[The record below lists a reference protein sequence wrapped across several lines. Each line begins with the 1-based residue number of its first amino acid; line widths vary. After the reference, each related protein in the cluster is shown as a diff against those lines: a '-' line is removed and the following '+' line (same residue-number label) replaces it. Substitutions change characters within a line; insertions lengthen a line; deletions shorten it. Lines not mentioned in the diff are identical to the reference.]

1 MAVEEDRGILFF
13 YDLRFGTDDLSVA
26 EENDLNK
33 LNTISLKD
41 LLKVDNV
48 NDSFIVSSSNVNIV
62 RVLGSQL
69 RVINTGDVTLT
80 IASRQ
85 DASANKEIAIKV
97 ISSLSELKI
106 YDEDGQE
113 INGGNILNVQ
123 RTKTKDLIVTQD
135 KTTVRLGNLAT
146 KYDLIVTDIVV
157 NALNVAI
164 DGDGEELGNQSN
176 VAKVNYSANQVSIST
191 DKDTER
197 TRVSISPVVFS
208 EEEYQT
214 AIETAFKKAFVVD
227 ATDGVISFK
236 LSGDQITLSP
246 SITTSIVANIQTTAA
261 DDTIVPVVS
270 LKDSDKAMEREVVEG
285 KHVYLDAAGNP
296 VIVATIK
303 TKTSSFDEQSG
314 IYDYSF
320 DITFAVADS
329 YKSQVAEDMEFEVY
343 FKAKSESQSN
353 TFKMLLTK
361 QDFTNIDTS
370 SVKITN
376 TSVQGSAVDGYY
388 DEYKTGIQTSTL
400 APGNSSILKVF
411 VNPEYAYYDY
421 AEISYS
427 GAAIANAV
435 NIEVVQPVAGRDG
448 KIDHTTST
456 FRTLTDDMGTS
467 QTVGTNLRYT
477 PKTDKG
483 YLYFKLWIN
492 TTVERDTTLMFT
504 ISFYNKNSDVPL
516 DYVNH
521 YIAVSYLTEPR
532 VLINGQDTAFIA
544 KGTKNEVK
552 VEVLASQRLDSIAI
566 DGTGYEGIALTNLT
580 ELPVDYARGIRTY
593 TATLSCQL
601 NAFSRD
607 HGMLEIQATVSR
619 ELNGVKE
626 IKTAIATAIIVD
638 FKIDDILVDKAENN
652 ELTIWQNV
660 SSPFDVKYKF
670 DPDTSILES
679 DNDSLYQDEKEEILN
694 KRAFFEKNHYYPQEV
709 NSGDSSQSEYYIN
722 YIKGENGA
730 FTKTTLL
737 DRIFVEVDGQDVNW
751 KDANL
756 PFEFITNKHTDGS
769 ETYQIKGTRAAS
781 APVEIIIK
789 TYLYAGGVESTIET
803 RVKIKVETFSDPDL
817 PLPIRSEADFLA
829 LGEGSTGP
837 NDYILETDLVL
848 EDYTPFDTS
857 NIRSLDGNGYTI
869 YIKSFK
875 IEESG
880 PLNLALF
887 KTVTKLTV
895 TNTNPAEQT
904 TLKNLRVN
912 YYNGG
917 QVIVDI
923 SNHKEIYMAGIA
935 IENSGVITNCE
946 VVSYYTDGLLEEPGN
961 NTLGVTRKGLK
972 LNSLPKG
979 TKEGFNLSYRNG
991 ANVSEES
998 FIADNSG
1005 ITSQIAGFVL
1015 RNNGSITNSRV
1026 GGDSV
1031 MLFKD
1036 NTELASSQA
1045 REFITKALGVFN
1057 IVGQGDISG
1066 FVLSNNGHIAS
1077 SFVKNIDI
1085 QNNSAAT
1092 KFYTAGFVG
1101 QNSSSSSIITSYIEG
1116 VRSTISS
1123 EDANNATERNRKKY
1137 ANLGSS
1143 LKSEMGYLAGFAYIN
1158 EGNIKDSYSNI
1169 LIANSTDLQKVYLAS
1184 GFVYQ
1189 NDGTLENCYS
1199 ASQVA
1204 NANYAQMNFSG
1215 VDATGQLLKQGKY
1228 INCYFF
1234 NADDY
1239 SSEGQEDT
1247 DSSTES
1253 QFNTGALSIKDPS
1266 LKTSFYG
1273 FAVADAGEDVL
1284 HKDGIWEIDAEYG
1297 LKLIEPDYITY
1308 SHRKKIFVEGDVGT
1322 ITATYDGKK
1331 YHLGYVE
1338 LISSTDS
1345 NNRISTILGTYHNPI
1360 LVYDASDWQEI
1371 ANINAASS
1379 YIKAQVDEIS
1389 VKGVYRLV
1397 NNINLSSIH
1406 QELYS
1411 STKNFS
1417 GALYGNGFVISG
1429 ISLAQNSEVTVDKYG
1444 MFASVVAEQ
1453 GKPALISNVD
1463 LQITKVTAGNAVAVG
1478 GLAGIVKNA
1487 NIINID
1493 VSFEDNA
1500 GAANVAGKNF
1510 VGGLIGLAYGDNKIK
1525 NITATNPNVVAASL
1539 FEYNDE
1545 SFLTAAKESISSFRN
1560 SIESEL
1566 QIFAAKFSY
1575 AGSIVGFL
1583 DNYTQEGVTNF
1594 TGDDAETETYSINN
1608 IKVYGNVI
1616 IQGQVVGGV
1625 FGLTGYNTNIRD
1637 VGLVLNA
1644 TDENA
1649 SHIISTGFFAGG
1661 VVGQSFGKL
1670 SRVFAEH
1677 ESSVQQQIE
1686 DGMGD
1691 FYGGNYTGAERGILT
1706 LFDTSKMEKQHK
1718 QKAVGGLV
1726 GYIGSGMMEVS
1737 YSKLNATSMS
1747 AQYAGGIVGMM
1758 DVQKAPQGYD
1768 VDLDRLAEKENG
1780 INYFFNEVF
1789 ATGDVRANT
1798 MAGGLVGAIKGQES
1812 KIVMLSVNAFNYL
1825 TTYNYQTEKYED
1837 LNLGQY
1843 EVSSNFHI
1851 NSFVGQFIY
1860 FDEEGKEH
1868 IEELKTDINKND
1880 VNNQFYEIKCGSR
1893 ALSDYIKFAEGLDSL
1908 GDSSTNKEQ
1917 TSQGE
1922 KLPSVARYVNYS
1934 FKGQEVRLS
1943 RFGENILDKDG
1954 SYDKTNEE
1962 SLDDL
1967 YKIYGIESASKY
1979 ANSTAGRTYTQ
1990 VGFIGSG
1997 VWSFTNWIHPM
2008 DDLFPSFRLKE
2019 TYSVMY
2025 LDVYNA
2031 AYVFTEMANDPSL
2044 VVIVRGLK
2052 TKGGDPELPGSI
2064 GDIVIK
2070 YNADAKKFENEDERT
2085 NQDTDGN
2092 IVATFLPVT
2101 EFAGRIIGGRYQKED
2116 GEDVKIIT
2124 AGTLFESTAPGF
2136 TVSNQTFVFTGTN
2149 GAEQGLFTNAELS
2162 DASITNLT
2170 IETSALTLTVEE
2182 DPNRYAGLVAPRIL
2196 NSNIDGVNIVSNA
2209 TSGESILTVN
2219 LKDGS
2224 TPEKI
2229 YAGLI
2234 TGQLVQSSVNKI
2246 MTVKNLSVKNAND
2259 QDQVGYVGVSEGS
2272 VTSVINVGGYFG
2284 SIEKPKDT
2292 EGSTSSPQALRVTYG
2307 DEKLNDNASVSVTAT
2322 AQTINIGGFAGYVN
2336 GARISTNANQNG
2348 QTPTFTIKTPD
2359 ISSIEEST
2367 LNAGGF
2373 IGQTEG
2379 EGVEGIS
2386 FVSTLKSTTTFGA
2399 LTATNVYAG
2408 GFVGKADGFGS
2419 LVLKDGLVLDTT
2431 FGNITAP
2438 NVYAG
2443 GFFGQLAASTA
2454 TEIVGNTNGKSIA
2467 TTFANVSATTEANI
2481 GGLVGLHG
2489 AQIGETAAGLE
2500 ISGFSSVGF
2509 ETGTINSAESTVGG
2523 LVGKS
2528 TQALTIAGDTQDS
2541 TAVFGTITEVTGDN
2555 ATVGSLVGYSEAA
2568 SASGK
2573 SLAISEKINS
2583 TINANIKSTTSIF
2596 GGMVGEIYGQSGTAT
2611 TNAQIGSGDL
2621 LRYNGKVEVN
2631 NTSANITF
2639 GGMVGSLSQ
2648 GKGTLTVNKNSFG
2661 GQLYVKDAATVT
2673 AGGSIGSIASDVGDG
2688 KAQTINLYNSYNYGD
2703 VFVDYASCTKT
2714 LNTDYTFGGLIG
2726 KASSASYSISE
2737 NYSAMTSH
2745 NSRYETYQGT
2755 TAHALIGSGNIASG
2769 MSKTKNVYSHAVCL
2783 LTDDHGTDIGY
2794 QSAYNA
2800 SRLGYNRA
2808 SLLESESTIINKITD
2823 ALGGKEINGTN
2834 FAAGHKLKP
2843 KVINK
2848 EEYYPYNNEDYIGLI
2863 DGTSYIFNGVTYY
2876 TLSQDYSIEDQG
2888 FKTAGNVAIIG
2899 DSHKITFTNTN
2910 ADVRALFDTAS
2921 GFSFISSLI
2930 LDVDIDIEEVKWRGS
2945 GKTSEEIQSLTGTSE
2960 TGYASL
2966 GTTFGQNTQVYAVN
2980 AYGEME
2986 VGGNTYVKNE
2996 VYDYVRPVALVWN
3009 TNGKIFDSST
3019 DIDIVYRATEKY
3031 GVVSAFATMIGN
3043 ALIENSYV
3051 MGSIQTLGGGTL
3063 YGFGDASGTGNKINN
3078 CYTAVR
3084 FDGQNYITLNDDTTM
3099 YNHPTDKACVEAID
3113 FSYCK
3118 DANNREGSS
3127 GNSFEDMTA
3136 VESADSNKS
3145 TILKGGVVD
3154 QNFNYGYPT
3163 LKYQY
3168 LKRSSFAA
3176 TTNMIADCGDT
3187 EHRHGTQGSLQNSYD
3202 CYIITYEY
3210 TRLEN
3215 GQVPN
3220 GATTL
3225 LEDGNEAGDNQSWRY
3240 MIPNAGV
3247 LAKISEVGVESGFA
3261 DVIEGDYVLMYDID
3275 LKKTSFYDSDT
3286 QKVTFTSLGD
3296 FKGYFDG
3303 QGRTISSLPNS
3314 LFTTIDQTQ
3323 EGVTSKIRN
3332 LRLTD
3337 VTGSSPALAGEISN
3351 AYISNMTLSG
3361 STTANAGLAT
3371 TITNSG
3377 IYAVTNMI
3385 KIDSTAVNV
3394 GGITGVAKGS
3404 TTLKYCSNYGPI
3416 SSEGAAEIVDGG
3428 IDENAGVC
3436 VGGLIGATEGAV
3448 KVLYSYNATSVLN
3461 NYTTT
3466 NTGNFYA
3473 GGLVGYAISDVDA
3486 YLEILNSYNSGMV
3499 KAGGQNKSNTKES
3512 HAGGILAGG
3521 TATISNC
3528 YNEGSVEALAAN
3540 AEYTV
3545 EWLNDGEYNLTSNSK
3560 LVVKTSTSQNVWAY
3574 AIGPGITEGQK
3585 NIAKV
3590 STNNG
3595 NERPSVLAN
3604 GAALNASKES
3614 PVTVYEQTFEKNGT
3628 EEKDKIWMT
3637 QNGTYSNKQFNW
3649 YELNTS
3655 RATNDGTH
3663 IQLLLSYQR
3672 DSIMQSKE
3680 DNLKQYNTTV
3690 VNKNFLDLPLDISYY
3705 LKSNLIL
3712 SFYGYKAHNVDNLSE
3727 LKDKTLNKLNDDNR
3741 TTYPALFLRYSVNA
3755 QVKSGSNYEYLET
3768 KYYYFNRLVY
3778 EIPEQFIYGLNESN
3792 TEDTV
3797 LNEYLNL
3804 VEKDA
3809 YIPYSSN
3816 TNDVLD
3822 DKPSSVAEET
3832 IQNTRSQKG
3841 YVLKDENLGVD
3852 NTIKINGQKFYY
3864 ADDNSLSIFH
3874 AGITKTT
3881 IDIDTE
3887 FKFAGG
3893 VYSVTSV
3900 FDTKNTESTTD
3911 DENVGFYSYET
3922 VDNKG
3927 KLTIRLTVY
3936 TEKGSATEITPKIKL
3951 DATESK
3957 SATIDLEGL
3966 EYYSKGDMT
3975 YAIEGI
3981 DLSDENPNYLEETL
3995 ITSYSNKNS
4004 FNSNILKATFYDNRN
4019 NEIYF
4024 AYDKD
4029 NKELIYVQSAKLIHN
4044 NEEQEINYYELKN
4057 IQGKR
4062 FVFEEAYTH
4071 TSMLFTQ
4078 GGTDSYTCDEI
4089 SSSYQFYEEREY
4101 TGQTAY
4107 DNSDKALLPT
4117 VNALL
4122 IDAGGNVAA
4131 SYHYTYN
4138 DGTPSH
4144 TWEDADGQLLTE
4156 APDANAGYKLIIPK
4170 RIDDSTIKD
4179 GGTRTQ
4185 TLTVGNITAELNFA
4199 SFANAE
4205 EFSINVDGTGS
4216 VGISKPAG
4224 STSTNWKSLNGI
4236 DVYYAE
4242 VNKGNT
4248 LVSYSV
4254 DGDGQSVYELA
4265 FSSDSVT
4272 NVDKTVGDTA
4282 QTTLSPNYIMN
4293 NGDKITLNV
4302 YPTYKIDSDE
4312 VDAENYTII
4321 TTDGIK
4327 YYNITSDDG
4336 VVSQNKYNVV
4346 DGVLTAREYT
4356 DADGDAIETFF
4367 TSDNVDLIGEIDQY
4381 IYLKN
4386 TSCSVLE
4393 AWEIESL
4400 EIDAE
4405 ETGVYSNKTKIRKKP
4420 GDFEKET
4427 PSVDTNDYSQTLT
4440 GFVLSRVGEQI
4451 ESSGYCKTESLSNGG
4466 SLKASVYYRP
4476 SKNADSLTVTVT
4488 RFFTET
4494 EKNKEFAGA
4503 KTSIKDEETLDAA
4516 PIILR
4521 SDITFNKKIKQE
4533 GLNES
4538 KIKIVK
4544 NSNINII
4551 GNGYNISYY
4560 GNALYDITS
4569 FGENNSWIRG
4579 VNFLGEVGVLNEIQ
4593 GGFLGADIDTD
4604 DTGTGETTFKD
4615 VNLYGSLKLNGY
4627 GNSSIIE
4634 GTRNIIANMQAYVS
4648 VDGSLAYNSI
4658 RDDKYHIPTSLK
4670 DANGNELKGISYGVG
4685 YGANRTLYYIREDKN
4700 GKEQVYYYNGREGK
4714 RYTGVS
4720 VKQISGD
4727 EEALYDDQG
4736 NLLIQQEW
4744 TWDNEGVLVYKED
4757 IGDDITCAYNSEGK
4771 LIFYKNEDKNLDFV
4785 TSRKQ
4790 VFYDIRSNTL
4800 YEKHTYLNGL
4810 ECINMSY
4817 SHTKDISLFSELD
4830 GKDNVAYHGFAC
4842 GADGRD
4848 GYLVGAP
4855 VTNENVYVQY
4865 KDGQRRLSSPGRKIA
4880 ESFATATVKSTIS
4893 GALGS
4898 AANPDLSVQNY
4909 TGARTDLSGID
4920 ESSGISVK
4928 SEGISTQCGYDFG
4941 VYENIIA
4948 NMDVLGTDQT
4958 WSFNQ
4963 FLGYSTQIINYGEGE
4978 KPKEGETDQRHSL
4991 KSRNPFKIR
5000 QDGDE
5005 GGWFVAE
5012 SGDSGTKKKDGKY
5025 KTTHRGYDTAVLGDV
5040 ALFYDIDYED
5050 DGWDTIQLL
5059 CLKENKSDDVFEKAS
5074 EYADS
5079 YFEFDYD
5086 DYFGDVVDAWKAT
5099 THTSRSAYNSD
5110 IANAEKL
5117 SFNKNI
5123 VYDGEVI
5130 SRRLTQD

>member
-1 MAVEEDRGILFF
+1 MKKFFVGLLSIFMLFGAAIVTACGKSNPTLEVYYNGQELNQTIEVEINSSDPDGGYALITAEMSGVKSAEISASVLSGYENVLEVAEVDGGSKTKSVFKITGKTETESPAIVVLHATPGNLEKYVYVDVYSNVSSMQQNNDEKFESANFLVEGLEYTIGENGLTSRVNSLTENQLIDFYPSANSRRNLTWQIKDVTTGQFSDVTSFTLSDDNKNIVRATEEGQKDYAILKVSAGDSVEPIEISLPVLSSLEEDVDIEWSYDNNAPTGSSETGKEDNPFKIVPNIQSDDNYTGYAWIGYNGKLSITPVVEKKVLSGGEIVWEKLLDEKPNADFPSHLLLENNLTILKDSVSEPTGQTIYSINAAKADLNNSYRVKFRVGYANYDYAGYTKEIYINVGEKVSQVLVSTKGYTDILGDQDKTTILEIFDNYGKTIYSNDKGQKFSVNLAPSTVIGGTNNYFLTLDISSVDVLTGGKITNDEKSPIVVYYKGIDGRFEQIPLNWDGEKYVSGNIDGGGNLVRKEISAVGEIYIKAGENLVNTTTAGAALKFISVDNEKASTSIGLTLKKSASSEQFKEIVDEDADNGNITIDSSKLGKTYTKTFTLKGQSTLDGLIGPADSEYIDYSPLKLVASNDELGNESITFSFTATLKNNAYGVTAEEKYVISHKNGSSTDTEDKDSFTVNIILPFSEVRVFPDTGSSMSNSITDITYSEDGKTVSSLMLKNGTVTPLVFLMDTINEKSPKADLTVTFLDYVEGGVKDVYDSLDSFKALSKDYLREYAALPTATQTSSVIGFTIESLDDVVSGSSASIVTEGVGYTYFLLSFTGKSIGEEDTTQTIIIFIENYVSPESVEVYPYADKEVTLFAADSLSSDEEDFNKLTKKTINVRFANSNTTYADLSNFEFKSDFSDGFLNFANFVQYSRETIDTEDGTEIVEKNKHNKYYEISTPSVSSAGISFTITALTTIDDTNFFDHLTIRYLIERDGKILYENITGVEITVKNAQRIESVAWKNADPEGLYYQLKSGENTRYLILETTPTNAKNKDMYWVVAGEDGTSDFVTFNDQIADHTLAVDLNAAINKGMTGYIYILPADAVKSNSIKYYYKEANGQKLAITDGKIPAEGEEKVDYIDNAKDLAAENTYNTIMSYGYFKSNAREDTRNVAFANVIIKIKVEIADGSKAHPIRVFTAQDLAKMKENPSDHYLIMQDIVVENWSSFDVSGGIRGINEDVTITLNGTSGAFVNTVASGAYIEDLTLRGTVTGGGFVANENNGTISNVSVDANGMMASVLYGNADYVGGIAGKNNGIIDGCGVFGLSINAGGKTVGGIAGLHTGSILNSRVEFYNLLVKEGATKAENEYAHNTFTGAIVGGLVGQMQKAKEAPQDPAIERSYVYDYTLSKDTTEYVLLGTTVDPIVGNYSVGTANNVFAVVGLASTNIPNVNTADIEEENIKLTNFYLGYYDGGTYSIKSDYQVWNTAFVVPSTDAEKAINGGNPYLEAVQQPTKVSATEIDALKIATYEDINNYYKSVAVEEDRGILFF

-113 INGGNILNVQ
+113 INGGNTLNIQ

-157 NALNVAI
+157 EALNVAI
-164 DGDGEELGNQSN
+164 DGDGEALGDQSN
-176 VAKVNYSANQVSIST
+176 VAEVDYSANQVSIST

-208 EEEYQT
+208 EEESEGKYQT
-214 AIETAFKKAFVVD
+214 AIEAAFKKAFVVD

-303 TKTSSFDEQSG
+303 PILPLKTAENG
-314 IYDYSF
+314 VYDYSF

-427 GAAIANAV
+427 GATIANAV

-566 DGTGYEGIALTNLT
+566 DGTGYEGISLTNLT

-670 DPDTSILES
+670 DPDTSVLES

-756 PFEFITNKHTDGS
+756 PFTFITNEHTDSS

-1036 NTELASSQA
+1036 NTELASGQA
-1045 REFITKALGVFN
+1045 REFITKDLGVFN

-1338 LISSTDS
+1338 LFSSTDS

-1539 FEYNDE
+1539 FEYNTE

-1566 QIFAAKFSY
+1566 QISAAKFSY

-1843 EVSSNFHI
+1843 EISSNFHI

-1860 FDEEGKEH
+1860 FDGTGKEH

-2031 AYVFTEMANDPSL
+2031 AYVFTEMEKDPSL

-2052 TKGGDPELPGSI
+2052 TKGGDPELPG
-2064 GDIVIK
+2064 
-2070 YNADAKKFENEDERT
+2070 
-2085 NQDTDGN
+2085 
-2092 IVATFLPVT
+2092 
-2101 EFAGRIIGGRYQKED
+2101 
-2116 GEDVKIIT
+2116 
-2124 AGTLFESTAPGF
+2124 
-2136 TVSNQTFVFTGTN
+2136 
-2149 GAEQGLFTNAELS
+2149 
-2162 DASITNLT
+2162 
-2170 IETSALTLTVEE
+2170 
-2182 DPNRYAGLVAPRIL
+2182 
-2196 NSNIDGVNIVSNA
+2196 
-2209 TSGESILTVN
+2209 
-2219 LKDGS
+2219 
-2224 TPEKI
+2224 
-2229 YAGLI
+2229 
-2234 TGQLVQSSVNKI
+2234 
-2246 MTVKNLSVKNAND
+2246 
-2259 QDQVGYVGVSEGS
+2259 
-2272 VTSVINVGGYFG
+2272 
-2284 SIEKPKDT
+2284 
-2292 EGSTSSPQALRVTYG
+2292 
-2307 DEKLNDNASVSVTAT
+2307 
-2322 AQTINIGGFAGYVN
+2322 
-2336 GARISTNANQNG
+2336 
-2348 QTPTFTIKTPD
+2348 
-2359 ISSIEEST
+2359 
-2367 LNAGGF
+2367 
-2373 IGQTEG
+2373 
-2379 EGVEGIS
+2379 
-2386 FVSTLKSTTTFGA
+2386 
-2399 LTATNVYAG
+2399 
-2408 GFVGKADGFGS
+2408 
-2419 LVLKDGLVLDTT
+2419 
-2431 FGNITAP
+2431 
-2438 NVYAG
+2438 
-2443 GFFGQLAASTA
+2443 
-2454 TEIVGNTNGKSIA
+2454 
-2467 TTFANVSATTEANI
+2467 
-2481 GGLVGLHG
+2481 
-2489 AQIGETAAGLE
+2489 
-2500 ISGFSSVGF
+2500 
-2509 ETGTINSAESTVGG
+2509 
-2523 LVGKS
+2523 
-2528 TQALTIAGDTQDS
+2528 
-2541 TAVFGTITEVTGDN
+2541 
-2555 ATVGSLVGYSEAA
+2555 
-2568 SASGK
+2568 
-2573 SLAISEKINS
+2573 
-2583 TINANIKSTTSIF
+2583 
-2596 GGMVGEIYGQSGTAT
+2596 
-2611 TNAQIGSGDL
+2611 
-2621 LRYNGKVEVN
+2621 
-2631 NTSANITF
+2631 
-2639 GGMVGSLSQ
+2639 
-2648 GKGTLTVNKNSFG
+2648 
-2661 GQLYVKDAATVT
+2661 
-2673 AGGSIGSIASDVGDG
+2673 
-2688 KAQTINLYNSYNYGD
+2688 
-2703 VFVDYASCTKT
+2703 
-2714 LNTDYTFGGLIG
+2714 
-2726 KASSASYSISE
+2726 
-2737 NYSAMTSH
+2737 
-2745 NSRYETYQGT
+2745 
-2755 TAHALIGSGNIASG
+2755 
-2769 MSKTKNVYSHAVCL
+2769 
-2783 LTDDHGTDIGY
+2783 
-2794 QSAYNA
+2794 
-2800 SRLGYNRA
+2800 
-2808 SLLESESTIINKITD
+2808 
-2823 ALGGKEINGTN
+2823 
-2834 FAAGHKLKP
+2834 
-2843 KVINK
+2843 
-2848 EEYYPYNNEDYIGLI
+2848 
-2863 DGTSYIFNGVTYY
+2863 
-2876 TLSQDYSIEDQG
+2876 
-2888 FKTAGNVAIIG
+2888 
-2899 DSHKITFTNTN
+2899 
-2910 ADVRALFDTAS
+2910 
-2921 GFSFISSLI
+2921 
-2930 LDVDIDIEEVKWRGS
+2930 
-2945 GKTSEEIQSLTGTSE
+2945 
-2960 TGYASL
+2960 
-2966 GTTFGQNTQVYAVN
+2966 
-2980 AYGEME
+2980 
-2986 VGGNTYVKNE
+2986 
-2996 VYDYVRPVALVWN
+2996 
-3009 TNGKIFDSST
+3009 
-3019 DIDIVYRATEKY
+3019 
-3031 GVVSAFATMIGN
+3031 
-3043 ALIENSYV
+3043 
-3051 MGSIQTLGGGTL
+3051 
-3063 YGFGDASGTGNKINN
+3063 
-3078 CYTAVR
+3078 
-3084 FDGQNYITLNDDTTM
+3084 
-3099 YNHPTDKACVEAID
+3099 
-3113 FSYCK
+3113 
-3118 DANNREGSS
+3118 
-3127 GNSFEDMTA
+3127 
-3136 VESADSNKS
+3136 
-3145 TILKGGVVD
+3145 
-3154 QNFNYGYPT
+3154 
-3163 LKYQY
+3163 
-3168 LKRSSFAA
+3168 
-3176 TTNMIADCGDT
+3176 
-3187 EHRHGTQGSLQNSYD
+3187 
-3202 CYIITYEY
+3202 
-3210 TRLEN
+3210 
-3215 GQVPN
+3215 
-3220 GATTL
+3220 
-3225 LEDGNEAGDNQSWRY
+3225 
-3240 MIPNAGV
+3240 
-3247 LAKISEVGVESGFA
+3247 
-3261 DVIEGDYVLMYDID
+3261 
-3275 LKKTSFYDSDT
+3275 
-3286 QKVTFTSLGD
+3286 
-3296 FKGYFDG
+3296 
-3303 QGRTISSLPNS
+3303 
-3314 LFTTIDQTQ
+3314 
-3323 EGVTSKIRN
+3323 
-3332 LRLTD
+3332 
-3337 VTGSSPALAGEISN
+3337 
-3351 AYISNMTLSG
+3351 
-3361 STTANAGLAT
+3361 
-3371 TITNSG
+3371 
-3377 IYAVTNMI
+3377 
-3385 KIDSTAVNV
+3385 
-3394 GGITGVAKGS
+3394 
-3404 TTLKYCSNYGPI
+3404 
-3416 SSEGAAEIVDGG
+3416 
-3428 IDENAGVC
+3428 
-3436 VGGLIGATEGAV
+3436 
-3448 KVLYSYNATSVLN
+3448 
-3461 NYTTT
+3461 
-3466 NTGNFYA
+3466 
-3473 GGLVGYAISDVDA
+3473 
-3486 YLEILNSYNSGMV
+3486 
-3499 KAGGQNKSNTKES
+3499 
-3512 HAGGILAGG
+3512 
-3521 TATISNC
+3521 
-3528 YNEGSVEALAAN
+3528 
-3540 AEYTV
+3540 
-3545 EWLNDGEYNLTSNSK
+3545 
-3560 LVVKTSTSQNVWAY
+3560 
-3574 AIGPGITEGQK
+3574 
-3585 NIAKV
+3585 
-3590 STNNG
+3590 
-3595 NERPSVLAN
+3595 
-3604 GAALNASKES
+3604 
-3614 PVTVYEQTFEKNGT
+3614 
-3628 EEKDKIWMT
+3628 
-3637 QNGTYSNKQFNW
+3637 
-3649 YELNTS
+3649 
-3655 RATNDGTH
+3655 
-3663 IQLLLSYQR
+3663 
-3672 DSIMQSKE
+3672 
-3680 DNLKQYNTTV
+3680 
-3690 VNKNFLDLPLDISYY
+3690 
-3705 LKSNLIL
+3705 
-3712 SFYGYKAHNVDNLSE
+3712 
-3727 LKDKTLNKLNDDNR
+3727 
-3741 TTYPALFLRYSVNA
+3741 
-3755 QVKSGSNYEYLET
+3755 
-3768 KYYYFNRLVY
+3768 
-3778 EIPEQFIYGLNESN
+3778 
-3792 TEDTV
+3792 
-3797 LNEYLNL
+3797 
-3804 VEKDA
+3804 
-3809 YIPYSSN
+3809 
-3816 TNDVLD
+3816 
-3822 DKPSSVAEET
+3822 
-3832 IQNTRSQKG
+3832 
-3841 YVLKDENLGVD
+3841 
-3852 NTIKINGQKFYY
+3852 
-3864 ADDNSLSIFH
+3864 
-3874 AGITKTT
+3874 
-3881 IDIDTE
+3881 
-3887 FKFAGG
+3887 
-3893 VYSVTSV
+3893 
-3900 FDTKNTESTTD
+3900 
-3911 DENVGFYSYET
+3911 
-3922 VDNKG
+3922 
-3927 KLTIRLTVY
+3927 
-3936 TEKGSATEITPKIKL
+3936 
-3951 DATESK
+3951 
-3957 SATIDLEGL
+3957 
-3966 EYYSKGDMT
+3966 
-3975 YAIEGI
+3975 
-3981 DLSDENPNYLEETL
+3981 
-3995 ITSYSNKNS
+3995 
-4004 FNSNILKATFYDNRN
+4004 
-4019 NEIYF
+4019 
-4024 AYDKD
+4024 
-4029 NKELIYVQSAKLIHN
+4029 
-4044 NEEQEINYYELKN
+4044 
-4057 IQGKR
+4057 
-4062 FVFEEAYTH
+4062 
-4071 TSMLFTQ
+4071 
-4078 GGTDSYTCDEI
+4078 
-4089 SSSYQFYEEREY
+4089 
-4101 TGQTAY
+4101 
-4107 DNSDKALLPT
+4107 
-4117 VNALL
+4117 
-4122 IDAGGNVAA
+4122 
-4131 SYHYTYN
+4131 
-4138 DGTPSH
+4138 
-4144 TWEDADGQLLTE
+4144 
-4156 APDANAGYKLIIPK
+4156 
-4170 RIDDSTIKD
+4170 
-4179 GGTRTQ
+4179 
-4185 TLTVGNITAELNFA
+4185 
-4199 SFANAE
+4199 
-4205 EFSINVDGTGS
+4205 
-4216 VGISKPAG
+4216 
-4224 STSTNWKSLNGI
+4224 
-4236 DVYYAE
+4236 
-4242 VNKGNT
+4242 
-4248 LVSYSV
+4248 
-4254 DGDGQSVYELA
+4254 
-4265 FSSDSVT
+4265 
-4272 NVDKTVGDTA
+4272 
-4282 QTTLSPNYIMN
+4282 
-4293 NGDKITLNV
+4293 
-4302 YPTYKIDSDE
+4302 
-4312 VDAENYTII
+4312 
-4321 TTDGIK
+4321 
-4327 YYNITSDDG
+4327 
-4336 VVSQNKYNVV
+4336 
-4346 DGVLTAREYT
+4346 
-4356 DADGDAIETFF
+4356 
-4367 TSDNVDLIGEIDQY
+4367 
-4381 IYLKN
+4381 
-4386 TSCSVLE
+4386 
-4393 AWEIESL
+4393 
-4400 EIDAE
+4400 
-4405 ETGVYSNKTKIRKKP
+4405 
-4420 GDFEKET
+4420 
-4427 PSVDTNDYSQTLT
+4427 
-4440 GFVLSRVGEQI
+4440 
-4451 ESSGYCKTESLSNGG
+4451 
-4466 SLKASVYYRP
+4466 
-4476 SKNADSLTVTVT
+4476 
-4488 RFFTET
+4488 
-4494 EKNKEFAGA
+4494 
-4503 KTSIKDEETLDAA
+4503 
-4516 PIILR
+4516 
-4521 SDITFNKKIKQE
+4521 
-4533 GLNES
+4533 
-4538 KIKIVK
+4538 
-4544 NSNINII
+4544 
-4551 GNGYNISYY
+4551 
-4560 GNALYDITS
+4560 
-4569 FGENNSWIRG
+4569 
-4579 VNFLGEVGVLNEIQ
+4579 
-4593 GGFLGADIDTD
+4593 
-4604 DTGTGETTFKD
+4604 
-4615 VNLYGSLKLNGY
+4615 
-4627 GNSSIIE
+4627 
-4634 GTRNIIANMQAYVS
+4634 
-4648 VDGSLAYNSI
+4648 
-4658 RDDKYHIPTSLK
+4658 
-4670 DANGNELKGISYGVG
+4670 
-4685 YGANRTLYYIREDKN
+4685 
-4700 GKEQVYYYNGREGK
+4700 
-4714 RYTGVS
+4714 
-4720 VKQISGD
+4720 
-4727 EEALYDDQG
+4727 
-4736 NLLIQQEW
+4736 
-4744 TWDNEGVLVYKED
+4744 
-4757 IGDDITCAYNSEGK
+4757 
-4771 LIFYKNEDKNLDFV
+4771 
-4785 TSRKQ
+4785 
-4790 VFYDIRSNTL
+4790 
-4800 YEKHTYLNGL
+4800 
-4810 ECINMSY
+4810 
-4817 SHTKDISLFSELD
+4817 
-4830 GKDNVAYHGFAC
+4830 
-4842 GADGRD
+4842 
-4848 GYLVGAP
+4848 
-4855 VTNENVYVQY
+4855 
-4865 KDGQRRLSSPGRKIA
+4865 
-4880 ESFATATVKSTIS
+4880 
-4893 GALGS
+4893 
-4898 AANPDLSVQNY
+4898 
-4909 TGARTDLSGID
+4909 
-4920 ESSGISVK
+4920 
-4928 SEGISTQCGYDFG
+4928 
-4941 VYENIIA
+4941 
-4948 NMDVLGTDQT
+4948 
-4958 WSFNQ
+4958 
-4963 FLGYSTQIINYGEGE
+4963 
-4978 KPKEGETDQRHSL
+4978 
-4991 KSRNPFKIR
+4991 
-5000 QDGDE
+5000 
-5005 GGWFVAE
+5005 
-5012 SGDSGTKKKDGKY
+5012 
-5025 KTTHRGYDTAVLGDV
+5025 
-5040 ALFYDIDYED
+5040 
-5050 DGWDTIQLL
+5050 
-5059 CLKENKSDDVFEKAS
+5059 
-5074 EYADS
+5074 
-5079 YFEFDYD
+5079 
-5086 DYFGDVVDAWKAT
+5086 
-5099 THTSRSAYNSD
+5099 
-5110 IANAEKL
+5110 
-5117 SFNKNI
+5117 
-5123 VYDGEVI
+5123 
-5130 SRRLTQD
+5130 